1 MENTDR
7 MPRQILVVDDEPD
20 LELLVRQRFRRQIR
34 DRELEFFFSHNG
46 EEALAALAGQ
56 PSIDLVLSD
65 INMPVMDGLTLLG
78 KLNESSDLRKA
89 VIVSAYGDMANI
101 RTAMNRGAIDFLMK
115 PIDFQDLEI
124 TIQKTLEHVA
134 QLKSSLRTQ
143 QQLLAIQQELS
154 IAARIQQSILP
165 RNFPPFPD
173 RHDFDL
179 HAAMVPAKE
188 VGGDLYDFFL
198 LDRDRL
204 GLVIGDVSGKGV
216 PAALFMAVSRTLL
229 RATALQRITPGEC
242 LQYLN
247 VTLAGQNASSM
258 FVTLFYGILDTR
270 SGELEYAI
278 GGHNP
283 PYVVSPDGSA
293 RQLPI
298 AHSGTIVGLIE
309 GAAYET
315 QRCSIAP
322 GDGIVLY
329 TDGVTEAMNRAEE
342 FFGEERLEEFLAA
355 RPGAGAGRLVSELHA
370 AVDEF
375 AGEMPQADDITVV
388 ALRYLGEPRA

>member
-1 MENTDR
+1 MEKTER
-7 MPRQILVVDDEPD
+7 TPRQILVVDDEPD
-20 LELLVRQRFRRQIR
+20 LELLVRQRFRKQIR

-46 EEALAALAGQ
+46 EEALQALALQ
-56 PSIDLVLSD
+56 PAIDLVLSD

-78 KLNESSDLRKA
+78 RINESGDLRKA

-124 TIQKTLEHVA
+124 TILKTLEHVA
-134 QLKSSLRTQ
+134 QLKNSVHTQ

-154 IAARIQQSILP
+154 IAARIQQSLLP

-173 RHDFDL
+173 RHEFDL

-188 VGGDLYDFFL
+188 VGGDLFDFFL
-198 LDRDRL
+198 LDRDHL
-204 GLVIGDVSGKGV
+204 GVVIGDVSGKGV

-229 RATALQRITPGEC
+229 RATALQRIRPGEC

-247 VTLAGQNASSM
+247 VTLANQNASSM
-258 FVTLFYGILDTR
+258 FVTLFYGIFDIRT
-270 SGELEYAI
+270 GELSYSI

-283 PYVVSPDGSA
+283 PYIVASNGAA

-298 AHSGTIVGLIE
+298 SNSGTIVGLIE
-309 GAAYET
+309 AATFET
-315 QRCSIAP
+315 QTCKIAP
-322 GDGIVLY
+322 GESIVLY
-329 TDGVTEAMNRAEE
+329 TDGVTEAMDRAEE
-342 FFGEERLEEFLAA
+342 FFGEDRLEKFFAE
-355 RPGAGAGRLVSELHA
+355 RPGADAGRLVSELHA
-370 AVDEF
+370 VVQEF
-375 AGEMPQADDITVV
+375 AGTMPQADDITVV
-388 ALRYLGEPRA
+388 TLRYLGDQRD